1 MLKFNP
7 AGYIMNIKNEKFNP
21 GTKFKHK
28 GNGLGI
34 ENGLKRL
41 IAVRPSTWKPYSK
54 IFKVIIS
61 GAKLAKYPVIG
72 SIYKRVMMFS
82 PYKKRFTQGV
92 VVNLNVDLTEKGQ
105 GTVLPIDMM
114 KKSVREA
121 SYLASFD
128 KCICRTNKGCKDY
141 PVDFGCIFL
150 GEGAKGLVKNGVAHQ
165 ISASEAEAKID
176 RAASL
181 GLVGQSLWVE
191 VEQYLW
197 GIQNEHME
205 KFLEFCFC
213 CPCCCTALHV
223 TKNSTRDVRS
233 RFKSLG
239 WMAEVNDNCINCGKC
254 IEVCPQHA
262 IKSAG
267 DKAIVDDQ
275 CFGCGL
281 CKNVCPASA
290 IDIRLKKE
298 LKNDIKDYF
307 NGLNLEL

>member
-1 MLKFNP
+1 MLHILHFLIH
-7 AGYIMNIKNEKFNP
+7 AYAVLIKDAKITLLTS
-21 GTKFKHK
+21 G
-28 GNGLGI
+28 
-34 ENGLKRL
+34 
-41 IAVRPSTWKPYSK
+41 VYSSV
-54 IFKVIIS
+54 KV
-61 GAKLAKYPVIG
+61 
-72 SIYKRVMMFS
+72 
-82 PYKKRFTQGV
+82 Q
-92 VVNLNVDLTEKGQ
+92 
-105 GTVLPIDMM
+105 
-114 KKSVREA
+114 
-121 SYLASFD
+121 
-128 KCICRTNKGCKDY
+128 
-141 PVDFGCIFL
+141 
-150 GEGAKGLVKNGVAHQ
+150 GLVKNGVAHQ

-176 RAASL
+176 RAAEL

-267 DKAIVDDQ
+267 EK
-275 CFGCGL
+275 
-281 CKNVCPASA
+281 
-290 IDIRLKKE
+290 R
-298 LKNDIKDYF
+298 
-307 NGLNLEL
+307 